1 MRRRADVAGA
11 KYCTG
16 LADCCVLGLILLF
29 IVGVKNSVK
38 SLLCY
43 VCVLYLTVSL

>member
-1 MRRRADVAGA
+1 MHCRADVAGG
-11 KYCTG
+11 KCCTG
-16 LADCCVLGLILLF
+16 LADCCVLGLFVLF
-29 IVGVKNSVK
+29 IVQVKNSDK